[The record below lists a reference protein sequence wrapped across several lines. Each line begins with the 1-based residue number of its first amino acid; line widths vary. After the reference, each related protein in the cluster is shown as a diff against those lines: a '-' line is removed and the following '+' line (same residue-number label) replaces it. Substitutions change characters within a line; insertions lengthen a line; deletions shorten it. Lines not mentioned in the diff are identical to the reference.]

1 MLRRVP
7 SRQRNTRVARE
18 RDRGML
24 LRLGV
29 LLLCG
34 LSLAGGFVYA
44 GGQHFAALKLGYET
58 ENLRKIR
65 NSLVAEQDRLV
76 VAQQAAASP
85 ARLERAA
92 RQIGMQPMQA
102 AQIDPLKRA
111 ASSSVEKNSPA
122 ASTTVASPKGV
133 TVTLPK
139 SATVTSPKSITVT
152 LPKTATLAP
161 AKNTQA
167 KLTRQPKP

>member
-1 MLRRVP
+1 
-7 SRQRNTRVARE
+7 
-18 RDRGML
+18 ML

-34 LSLAGGFVYA
+34 LTLTGGFVYA

-76 VAQQAAASP
+76 VEQQAVASP
-85 ARLERAA
+85 ARLEKAA

-102 AQIDPLKRA
+102 AQIDPLKRTA
-111 ASSSVEKNSPA
+111 AISAEKNSPGPNATA
-122 ASTTVASPKGV
+122 ASPKNATVASPKSV

-139 SATVTSPKSITVT
+139 SAT
-152 LPKTATLAP
+152 LAP
-161 AKNTQA
+161 AKNTQV
-167 KLTRQPKP
+167 KVIRQPKP